1 MKSFKLLAA
10 TLFVVIPLGQSAN
23 AANGTAPPVHRRYV
37 GLDVASSR
45 AEGGLSGAETTERS
59 TGFAIRFGY
68 QFNRYLAAEIGYA
81 DFGDF
86 DFEYRPSTCPGRPPG
101 GCDIDTHTSL
111 HGPLANVVGLIP
123 LSDRWALKAR
133 AGVFLAE
140 VSTQETGPGA
150 PTSPPVHFSDSNNGL
165 HFGAAVTYRFNDNL
179 DAEIGWT
186 YFEQL
191 GLGLGLGGGATV
203 FSQGSSSLASV
214 GIAYRF

>member
-10 TLFVVIPLGQSAN
+10 TLFVVMPLAQSAF
-23 AANGTAPPVHRRYV
+23 AAKGTAPPAHKRYV
-37 GLDVASSR
+37 GLDIGNSR
-45 AEGGLSGAETTERS
+45 ASGGLSGAETTESS

-101 GCDIDTHTSL
+101 GCDVTTHTSL

-133 AGVFLAE
+133 AGVFHAS
-140 VSTQETGPGA
+140 VSTRESGPGA
-150 PTSPPVHFSDSNNGL
+150 PVPPPKFSDSNNGL
-165 HFGAAVTYRFNDNL
+165 HFGAAAAYRVNDHL
-179 DAEIGWT
+179 DIEVAWT
-186 YFEQL
+186 YFEQISF
-191 GLGLGLGGGATV
+191 GLTIGGSAAAYSDGR
-203 FSQGSSSLASV
+203 SSLASL
-214 GIAYRF
+214 GLAYRF